1 MKAAPPPTAKG
12 AAAYHEDRGP
22 VDPADVSNEIR
33 RLSRLQPRTPEA
45 EVQDWTPLFRTPRGT
60 MKLRPRQNAALTEI
74 SRAWGLFGMLGVGEG
89 KTLVSLLAA
98 NVLNLTVGPIFVEP
112 ILIVPSSLRSKTAGD
127 MELYRRHFKFPEPHV
142 CSYEELSRQSDLLI
156 RRGPNLIICDEA
168 HNLANPDAART
179 KRFISFVKEIR
190 AKGLPLVI
198 ILLSGTFTR
207 TKLKDYAHL
216 ADLSLTD
223 KSPVPRPKGVVGVFD
238 RVMCE
243 ELTPTSNDLD
253 MISGFTSRFCPIT
266 SPHREDFRRAS
277 REALAIRLNDAEGTI
292 VSTEMSYAGPLT
304 LRGMDFAVP
313 DTLQEILAE
322 VRETGTRPDGEVFD
336 STAAQAMCETQLL
349 QGYYTR
355 WVWPESGKD
364 EEWMFHRAAYHKQVR
379 LFLKAHAKVYQDSP
393 KLVWDALAG
402 GTLDRSKHGPLYR
415 TWEDWTK
422 VKHRHYPQPP
432 VHYEWIGDH
441 MVDAVRDYLKAV
453 KTPTLVWCSSP
464 TFMARAAKVLKL
476 PAIPNGQ
483 APSKVETC
491 LVSTLSHATGL
502 NLQGWCQNLLTVIP
516 GCGVRMEQLIGR
528 THRPGQTAPVT
539 VDYFSG
545 EPRLNRNV
553 HRALSRA
560 AHIEETTKTPQRLTR
575 ALLVNLPPEEED

>member
-1 MKAAPPPTAKG
+1 
-12 AAAYHEDRGP
+12 
-22 VDPADVSNEIR
+22 
-33 RLSRLQPRTPEA
+33 
-45 EVQDWTPLFRTPRGT
+45 
-60 MKLRPRQNAALTEI
+60 
-74 SRAWGLFGMLGVGEG
+74 
-89 KTLVSLLAA
+89 
-98 NVLNLTVGPIFVEP
+98 VEH
-112 ILIVPSSLRSKTAGD
+112 
-127 MELYRRHFKFPEPHV
+127 YRKHFKFPEPHV

-179 KRFISFVKEIR
+179 KRFVSFVKEIR
-190 AKGLPLVI
+190 AKGQPLVI

-243 ELTPTSNDLD
+243 ELTPTANDLD
-253 MISGFTSRFCPIT
+253 LISSFTLKFRPVN
-266 SPHREDFRRAS
+266 SPSREDFRKAS
-277 REALAIRLNDAEGTI
+277 REALATRLNDAEGTV
-292 VSTEMSYAGPLT
+292 VSTEMSYNGPLT
-304 LRGMDFAVP
+304 LRGVDFEVP
-313 DTLQEILAE
+313 DELRTILEE

-349 QGYYTR
+349 QGYFTR

-364 EEWMFHRAAYHKQVR
+364 EEWMFFRAAYHKQVR

-393 KLVWDALAG
+393 KLVWDALAT

-415 TWEDWTK
+415 AWEDWSK

-441 MVDAVRDYLKAV
+441 MVEAVREYLKTV
-453 KTPTLVWCSSP
+453 KTPTLIWCSSP

-528 THRPGQTAPVT
+528 THRPDQTAPVT
-539 VDYFSG
+539 VDFFSG

-553 HRALSRA
+553 HRALLRA
-560 AHIEETTKTPQRLTR
+560 AHIEETTQTPQRLLR
-575 ALLVNLPPEEED
+575 ATLVNLPPEEED